1 MGAWEKPI
9 DSGEIPD
16 SNTHFDVIVVGG
28 GPGGSAAAAYNALN
42 GCKVL
47 LLEKE
52 IWPRDKICGDAVG
65 GKSLSH
71 VKELGVLD
79 MIESTP
85 HYVVD
90 SIVFGSANGSEVR
103 VMLPKESYE
112 KMGLQSGYALPRM
125 QFDYMMFQ
133 RGQEIVRE
141 NGGSVIQDFS
151 VHEIMFENENGVHKI
166 KGVKGRIGGRK
177 SDNDELVFTSAVTIG
192 AGGYNCPVSRVIT
205 ELHNEPHSC
214 LLYTSPSPRDATLS
228 RMPSS
233 A

>member
-1 MGAWEKPI
+1 
-9 DSGEIPD
+9 
-16 SNTHFDVIVVGG
+16 
-28 GPGGSAAAAYNALN
+28 
-42 GCKVL
+42 
-47 LLEKE
+47 
-52 IWPRDKICGDAVG
+52 
-65 GKSLSH
+65 
-71 VKELGVLD
+71 
-79 MIESTP
+79 
-85 HYVVD
+85 
-90 SIVFGSANGSEVR
+90 
-103 VMLPKESYE
+103 MLPKESYE

-141 NGGSVIQDFS
+141 NGGSVIQGFS

-214 LLYTSPSPRDATLS
+214 LLYTSPSPRD
-228 RMPSS
+228 RG
-233 A
+233 

>member
-16 SNTHFDVIVVGG
+16 SDTHFDVIVVGG

-90 SIVFGSANGSEVR
+90 ST
-103 VMLPKESYE
+103 
-112 KMGLQSGYALPRM
+112 
-125 QFDYMMFQ
+125 
-133 RGQEIVRE
+133 
-141 NGGSVIQDFS
+141 
-151 VHEIMFENENGVHKI
+151 H
-166 KGVKGRIGGRK
+166 
-177 SDNDELVFTSAVTIG
+177 
-192 AGGYNCPVSRVIT
+192 VIT
-205 ELHNEPHSC
+205 AGKPNTRLSP
-214 LLYTSPSPRDATLS
+214 TSITFAPKLGPNKSPN
-228 RMPSS
+228 
-233 A
+233 

>member
-52 IWPRDKICGDAVG
+52 TWPRDKICGDAVG

-133 RGQEIVRE
+133 
-141 NGGSVIQDFS
+141 
-151 VHEIMFENENGVHKI
+151 
-166 KGVKGRIGGRK
+166 
-177 SDNDELVFTSAVTIG
+177 
-192 AGGYNCPVSRVIT
+192 
-205 ELHNEPHSC
+205 SC
-214 LLYTSPSPRDATLS
+214 LLYTSPSPRDKRQS